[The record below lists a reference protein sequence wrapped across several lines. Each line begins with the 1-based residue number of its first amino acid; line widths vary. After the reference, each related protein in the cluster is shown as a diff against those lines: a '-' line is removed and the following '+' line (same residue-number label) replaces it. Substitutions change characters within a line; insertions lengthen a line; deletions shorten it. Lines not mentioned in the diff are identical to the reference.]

1 MSKVEN
7 YLIGSKLNSDVIS
20 HIRSFMKPFPKQQ
33 MRKVFQ
39 QIESVY
45 EKTYQEEFDN
55 YEVFHDLY
63 IEEED
68 QVNYNEYHLKLEH
81 FPNYMPVEEII
92 ESFVFDILLQ
102 NKSNFRMRSRM
113 KK

>member
-1 MSKVEN
+1 MNVI
-7 YLIGSKLNSDVIS
+7 LGSKLNSDVIS
-20 HIRSFMKPFPKQQ
+20 HIRSFMKPSPKQQ

-45 EKTYQEEFDN
+45 EKTYQEEFEN

-68 QVNYNEYHLKLEH
+68 QVNYNEYQLKLEH
-81 FPNYMPVEEII
+81 FPNHTPEEEII
-92 ESFVFDILLQ
+92 ESFIFDILLE
-102 NKSNFRMRSRM
+102 NKHNANMRSLS
-113 KK
+113 KKYA